1 VRKIRDSSLDCQ
13 SVCNFRCLNRKESL
27 PVSKMSKAAAK
38 VAKVAK
44 AKADVKAATT
54 K

>member
-1 VRKIRDSSLDCQ
+1 
-13 SVCNFRCLNRKESL
+13 
-27 PVSKMSKAAAK
+27 MSKAAAK